1 LARIVTRCQ
10 ELPGQEL
17 FQYRDDEGQRRTIDS
32 ADVNEYLRQ
41 ITGQDFTSKD
51 FRTWNGTVLAI
62 QALQACGAG
71 ESAAEAKKAVVEA
84 IKTVAAQLGNTPAIC
99 RKCYVHPAVIEA
111 YLEGSLLQMLQRLG
125 EAATPGAVQGLSAGE
140 GRVLAFLRQ
149 ALAQETHGVRT
160 SASSL

>member
-1 LARIVTRCQ
+1 MWWKSATDAC
-10 ELPGQEL
+10 QEL

-51 FRTWNGTVLAI
+51 FRTWNGTALAV
-62 QALQACGAG
+62 QALQACGTG
-71 ESAAEAKKAVVEA
+71 ESAAQAKKAVVEA
-84 IKTVAAQLGNTPAIC
+84 IKSVAAQLGNTPAIC

-125 EAATPGAVQGLSAGE
+125 EPDLPETFRGLSPEE
-140 GRVLAFLRQ
+140 GKVLAFLRQ
-149 ALAQETHGVRT
+149 ALAPKTH
-160 SASSL
+160 SA